1 MATQPS
7 EVDTT
12 VNDGSSIKRGKRR
25 RSVTEINNGWDE
37 TKKVADVLRGG
48 QRAKGND
55 GKSEMQREDP
65 GLLELFAM
73 YDVAD
78 ARHTMVIAE
87 LLRQREK
94 LKQLGF
100 ARVLD

>member
-1 MATQPS
+1 
-7 EVDTT
+7 
-12 VNDGSSIKRGKRR
+12 
-25 RSVTEINNGWDE
+25 
-37 TKKVADVLRGG
+37 
-48 QRAKGND
+48 
-55 GKSEMQREDP
+55 MQRNDP

-73 YDVAD
+73 CDVAD

-94 LKQLGF
+94 LKQLEF

>member
-25 RSVTEINNGWDE
+25 RSVTEINNDGWDE

-55 GKSEMQREDP
+55 GKSEMQRNDP
-65 GLLELFAM
+65 GLLELFAIC
-73 YDVAD
+73 
-78 ARHTMVIAE
+78 TMLPMPGTPW
-87 LLRQREK
+87 LLQSCSGNAK
-94 LKQLGF
+94 S
-100 ARVLD
+100 

>member
-1 MATQPS
+1 
-7 EVDTT
+7 
-12 VNDGSSIKRGKRR
+12 
-25 RSVTEINNGWDE
+25 
-37 TKKVADVLRGG
+37 VLRGR

-55 GKSEMQREDP
+55 DKSKMQHNDP
-65 GLLELFAM
+65 GLLELLVRF
-73 YDVAD
+73 DDAD